1 MAALTQNVSR
11 RNSGSNIPPD
21 TFTAA
26 NNQVFYQG
34 SVVLIKSDGLAYV
47 GVAYSTA
54 SGGTCPGYALFEL
67 DTTITANQGRSV
79 VVQPGTFGDFDN
91 SGIAA
96 CSDPS
101 SRLTQVFFEDDN
113 TVSATNQGGT
123 LTGGARLHSIS
134 ADGLTVVVQFEVL
147 R

>member
-1 MAALTQNVSR
+1 MSALTQNVSR
-11 RNSGSNIPPD
+11 RNNGSNISPD

-26 NNQVFYQG
+26 NNQVFFQG
-34 SVVLIKSDGLAYV
+34 SAVLIKADGLAYV
-47 GVAYSTA
+47 AAAYSTA
-54 SGGTCPGYALFEL
+54 SGGTVPGIALFEL

-96 CSDPS
+96 CADPAT
-101 SRLTQVFFEDDN
+101 RLLQVFFEDDN
-113 TVSATNQGGT
+113 TVSATTQGGT

-134 ADGLTVVVQFEVL
+134 ADGLSVVVQFEVL